1 MRLFILRAVKE
12 GIFSDFF
19 LKQEQKEQVA
29 VDALYDEIFL
39 DAFISGEDSM
49 IDRDN
54 YCNAVNTKLSD
65 DVQLRT
71 VLISQFDRVD
81 KDETGGITEAQ
92 VKTVLHKVLR
102 KKIDQLRDSDD
113 SEETSL
119 LGGER

>member
-1 MRLFILRAVKE
+1 M
-12 GIFSDFF
+12 
-19 LKQEQKEQVA
+19 
-29 VDALYDEIFL
+29 
-39 DAFISGEDSM
+39 M